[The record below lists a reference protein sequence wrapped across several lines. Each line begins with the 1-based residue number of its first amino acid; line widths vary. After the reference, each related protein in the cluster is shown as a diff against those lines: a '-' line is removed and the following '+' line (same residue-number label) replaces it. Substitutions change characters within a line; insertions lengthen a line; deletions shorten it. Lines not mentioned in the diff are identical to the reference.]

1 MNSLLV
7 SILVFAISL
16 VLIGC
21 GKPDVIVKD
30 ETGIPIQGAKV
41 IGMSLSIQ
49 GQSSET
55 DKQGE
60 AKIPKAVQKTEWIV
74 VQKEGF
80 FDSEQINVSQ
90 PKPILVIL
98 KHK

>member
-7 SILVFAISL
+7 LVFVFTVSL

-41 IGMSLSIQ
+41 IGISLSIQ

-60 AKIPKAVQKTEWIV
+60 AKIPKTTQESKWIV

-80 FDSEQINVSQ
+80 FDSEQFDVSQ
-90 PKPILVIL
+90 PKPILITL
-98 KHK
+98 KKK